1 MSDKIY
7 TIDEIKAVVKPIAEK
22 YDLEKV
28 YLFGSYARGEAN
40 EESDIDILIK
50 GKASFRP
57 GNVFAIGE
65 EVRVLLKKAV
75 DIFEVR
81 ELEKGSAFYEQ
92 TLLERVGIV

>member
-1 MSDKIY
+1 MTDKIY

-22 YDLEKV
+22 YDIEKV

-40 EESDIDILIK
+40 GESDIDILIK
-50 GKASFRP
+50 GKESFRV
-57 GNVFAIGE
+57 GNIFAIGE
-65 EVRVLLKKAV
+65 EIRALLEKAV

-92 TLLERVGIV
+92 AQLERIGII